1 MMMTKTVK
9 YWGPV
14 VLWMGFTYVMST
26 DAFSSEHTSRII
38 EPILRFL
45 FPSISPHA
53 LHLVHFAIRK
63 LAHLTEYFVLGLL
76 LFRAIRSGSIER
88 RSLRWAMVSLILV
101 ALFAAGDEFHQMF
114 VASRGPSIIDV
125 AIDTTGGILALLL
138 AVLNHHRRQRVPDTQ

>member
-1 MMMTKTVK
+1 MMTKTVK